1 LDLYVTSFRFI
12 AQAAREKA
20 VEVSVI
26 ECVAKLAAMESDTT
40 EQIVQLRQRVHD
52 IVQRLT
58 SNVGSSSSY
67 IHLQREANKLLHI
80 PTMQLRG
87 GNLLSEDEID
97 DMVRTIEEN
106 LIRLVQIGP

>member
-1 LDLYVTSFRFI
+1 MTLLFVLLP
-12 AQAAREKA
+12 QAAREKA

-26 ECVAKLAAMESDTT
+26 ECVAKLTAMESNTT
-40 EQIVQLRQRVHD
+40 EQIVQLRRRVHD
-52 IVQRLT
+52 IIQRLT
-58 SNVGSSSSY
+58 SNVRSSN

-106 LIRLVQIGP
+106 LIRLVQKIGP

>member
-1 LDLYVTSFRFI
+1 MTLLFVLLPK
-12 AQAAREKA
+12 AAREKA

-26 ECVAKLAAMESDTT
+26 ECVAKLTAMESDTT
-40 EQIVQLRQRVHD
+40 EQIVQLRRRVHD
-52 IVQRLT
+52 IIQRLT
-58 SNVGSSSSY
+58 SNVGSSN
-67 IHLQREANKLLHI
+67 IHLHKEANKLLHI

-106 LIRLVQIGP
+106 LIRLVQKIGP